1 MSSKIGMSEERL
13 NCNICETQIIIYF
26 HKKYAG
32 KRGKCPSC
40 GIDFPLE

>member
-1 MSSKIGMSEERL
+1 MPEESL
-13 NCNICETQIIIYF
+13 TCEICYTDIIVYF

-40 GIDFPLE
+40 GVDFPLE